1 LLVKPGLT
9 GWAQVMHPYA
19 GSLEE
24 TREKLRYHL
33 DYIKNIG
40 FFLDM
45 AILLK
50 TVRLVLFGRGT

>member
-1 LLVKPGLT
+1 
-9 GWAQVMHPYA
+9 MHPYA

-33 DYIKNIG
+33 YYIKNIG